1 MCLFQLPVISSERS
15 IFCFGQLRRHTCLSR
30 FCLWSHLLPLGRHC
44 FKLTSQ
50 GFFCHSISCILLPVI
65 FLQLFLCYQKWH
77 NLYASICVLLS
88 FYHQLCA
95 SSYKGSFCY
104 IVRWSQLCISSLLW
118 WKYTQPCTTW
128 YFGNIHNSQYLS
140 IYLLLLFHLLR
151 FTNKPP
157 FQKKVVYIALKRRYI
172 STWLST
178 SQVVRAMCTI
188 TSATGFQLHSELCIV
203 HIVYVSATGAAPCL
217 SCPVPALLSQPPD
230 KLLVLQCY

>member
-104 IVRWSQLCISSLLW
+104 IVRWSQHCISLLIC

-128 YFGNIHNSQYLS
+128 HVHSWGILENVAGSSYRVRWFQLFICLRYIAESILS
-140 IYLLLLFHLLR
+140 YVVGVYFHLTFSYIVRWSQLCV
-151 FTNKPP
+151 PP
-157 FQKKVVYIALKRRYI
+157 PPL
-172 STWLST
+172 L
-178 SQVVRAMCTI
+178 
-188 TSATGFQLHSELCIV
+188 GFSYTV
-203 HIVYVSATGAAPCL
+203 SYV
-217 SCPVPALLSQPPD
+217 
-230 KLLVLQCY
+230 